1 MELWD
6 LLDQDGVPLGAT
18 HIRGKKLPADTYHRT
33 VEIFTVNSK
42 NQLLVTLRDPNKD
55 PYPNL
60 WEITGGSVISGEDSL
75 TAAMRELH
83 EETGISVKADEIIFL
98 AVNRGGT
105 ALTDI
110 YLCFCDKEIS
120 ELTLQKGETVDA
132 KWVSFDEFEEM
143 IDAGIVPDPVRRRYL
158 SIKDMLYAKTTKN

>member
-1 MELWD
+1 METWD
-6 LLDQDGVPLGAT
+6 LFDKNGIPLGIT
-18 HIRGKKLPADTYHRT
+18 HIRGKELPAGAYHRT

-60 WEITGGSVISGEDSL
+60 WEVTGGSVISGESSL
-75 TAAMRELH
+75 EAAMRELR
-83 EETGISVKADEIIFL
+83 EETGISVSADEMIFL

-132 KWVSFDEFEEM
+132 KWISFKEFEEM
-143 IDAGIVPDPVRRRYL
+143 IDAGLVPDPVYRRYL
-158 SIKDMLYAKTTKN
+158 IIKDMLSAKTAKN